1 MVPPVLRGR
10 GRPVNFLEAEES
22 PEEGSM
28 IEPKSFLYREAD
40 GVATL
45 TLNRPETL
53 NSLTFEVYAELRDTF
68 AALARH
74 DPVRAVVLTGT
85 GRGFCSGGDVH
96 AIIAELLSRDARG
109 LLEFT
114 RMTCDVVRNMRLL
127 PKPIIAAV
135 NGTAAGAGAVL
146 ALASDLRIAVEGAK
160 WAFLFVKVGLAGADM
175 GAAFLLP
182 RIVGLGRATELLM
195 LGDTITSEEAA
206 RYGLVNKVVP
216 AERLAAEAQA
226 LAERLAR
233 GPGLALALTKQTLNE
248 ELSTD
253 LLSALENEARTQAF
267 LMETRD
273 FREAYEAFVAKRP
286 AQFTGR

>member
-1 MVPPVLRGR
+1 
-10 GRPVNFLEAEES
+10 
-22 PEEGSM
+22 M